1 MSEKRVPKEWW
12 TVKLPAD
19 MSEATEEQLL
29 SLGSKLVGLSGK
41 TAWIDSMTFRE
52 TREVE
57 HSLGTDDICA
67 NYGFVDLDEEWSS
80 LPDERVLLWMPQTKA
95 QADTVKED
103 LDISSLGKSVVAET
117 MIGYLAAS
125 LKHEDVSCIVST
137 PEGSR
142 KATGI
147 IGFHRK
153 MHVYDDD
160 VTIDYHVRVFHSV
173 GTKVERGAL
182 LAGLHSQMRTDMETA
197 FTSLAYAG
205 LDLPLKLVVHDCEDD
220 SEMLRVFQELAELAC
235 NEAFDLHIEDLP
247 DWISMEQYVANIG
260 GQVLCEPARAPSLG

>member
-19 MSEATEEQLL
+19 VSEATEEQLS
-29 SLGSKLVGLSGK
+29 SLGSNQVGLSGK
-41 TAWIDSMTFRE
+41 TAWIDAMHLRE

-57 HSLGTDDICA
+57 NSLSTDDICA

-95 QADTVKED
+95 QAETVKED
-103 LDISSLGKSVVAET
+103 LDVSSLADSSVEDN
-117 MIGYLAAS
+117 INGYLTAS
-125 LKHEDVSCIVST
+125 LKHQEVSCIVSI

-153 MHVYDDD
+153 MHVYEDD

-197 FTSLAYAG
+197 FTSLASAG

-220 SEMLRVFQELAELAC
+220 SEMLPVFQELAELAC

-260 GQVLCEPARAPSLG
+260 GQVLSEPQRAPSLG